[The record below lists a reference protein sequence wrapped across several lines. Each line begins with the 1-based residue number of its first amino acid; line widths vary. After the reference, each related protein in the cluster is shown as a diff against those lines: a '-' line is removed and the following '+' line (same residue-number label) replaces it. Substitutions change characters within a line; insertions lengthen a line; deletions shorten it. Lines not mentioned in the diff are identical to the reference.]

1 MNKKVDSNKEIN
13 HCPVCHNK
21 DITKYIY
28 RKYPPWDNDKRAFN
42 RFEIKET
49 IKFHLT
55 GLLNNHFLRQIG
67 FINKLYKHLA
77 AETLFS
83 SLFFVYRCN
92 DCGYGKYKREIM
104 DEDLYNYY
112 ANLYHTLENRDDNDD
127 INPTSDE
134 RAIGQF
140 RFVFNETSIIDR
152 ENILNTTDSLSV
164 LEIGAAEAYISRIIL
179 QEQNNCSIDVV
190 EPMKAFDD
198 YYKRHYINKVAEFFP
213 FSTDKKYNYIHTSH
227 WLEHMNDLESTL
239 DILKSMLIRMG
250 LIFVEVPNC
259 TEDYWQENM
268 RDDHGHI
275 HYFTERSLISLFLS
289 SGFELVKSIT
299 VGLSHPDLNKYWISP
314 KLLNSAK
321 LKWSSNS
328 IRNNIANEKGSY
340 IRALFRSPD

>member
-1 MNKKVDSNKEIN
+1 MNKKVDSNKRIN

-28 RKYPPWDNDKRAFN
+28 RKYPPWDNNKRAFN
-42 RFEIKET
+42 RFEINES
-49 IKFHLT
+49 IKFFLAKIF
-55 GLLNNHFLRQIG
+55 NNQL
-67 FINKLYKHLA
+67 INKIRFFNRLQKQLA

-92 DCGYGKYKREIM
+92 DCGYGKYNREM
-104 DEDLYNYY
+104 TDEDLYNYY

-179 QEQNNCSIDVV
+179 EECNNCSIDVV

-213 FSTDKKYNYIHTSH
+213 FSTDKKYDYIHTSH

-239 DILKSMLIRMG
+239 NILKSMLVLG
-250 LIFVEVPNC
+250 GAIFVEVPNC
-259 TEDYWQENM
+259 TKDYWQEKM

-275 HYFTERSLISLFLS
+275 HYFTESSLVSFFISA
-289 SGFELVKSIT
+289 GFELVKSTT

-314 KLLNSAK
+314 DLLESK
-321 LKWSSNS
+321 TLKQGSNS
-328 IRNNIANEKGSY
+328 ITSNIRNETGSY
-340 IRALFRSPD
+340 IRALFKLPN